1 MTTREQIDQLI
12 KEFAN
17 GNQSHFGKLIG
28 AAQGTIGGWIA
39 RGNMDERRIKAALP
53 QVDGNWLLTGMGDML
68 LPEDNSQSVSVKGDH
83 NTTHVNSHNTTK
95 CDEYREK
102 QPNDLN
108 QETQI
113 LQTKIE
119 YLESLLEEKERLIKV
134 LLHHS

>member
-1 MTTREQIDQLI
+1 MDDRRIIEQLLKHYAQ
-12 KEFAN
+12 
-17 GNQSHFGKLIG
+17 GNQSEFARLIG
-28 AAQGTIGGWIA
+28 CKQGVVAGWIRRNSIDA
-39 RGNMDERRIKAALP
+39 KRIKAALP

-68 LPEDNSQSVSVKGDH
+68 LPEDGAQSVSVKGDN

-95 CDEYREK
+95 RDEYREK

-134 LLHHS
+134 LLRHS